1 MSEAEA
7 PAVRFLPQLLQE
19 EANSAPADVS
29 GAVCG
34 LGSSWRANEHLLLRR
49 RRQSLESQWEFPAF
63 YAPELLPFSSLA
75 SVSPSSGIP
84 VRSEDQD
91 RNRPSGFLSEDVRFL
106 RIWLM
111 MTSRGERL

>member
-1 MSEAEA
+1 MAALIKDLE
-7 PAVRFLPQLLQE
+7 QLMGDIQ
-19 EANSAPADVS
+19 
-29 GAVCG
+29 
-34 LGSSWRANEHLLLRR
+34 
-49 RRQSLESQWEFPAF
+49 FPAF
-63 YAPELLPFSSLA
+63 KAPELFPFSSLT

-91 RNRPSGFLSEDVRFL
+91 RNRPSGFLSEEVRFL